1 MSPRYPKPNK
11 FNVRPIQDLKLEK
24 GEILRGFYHKNPHP
38 PSGPETYPKMSK
50 NAFLTSENGAFKECT
65 RKMDKYGKKK
75 L

>member
-24 GEILRGFYHKNPHP
+24 GEILRGFYPKNPHP

-50 NAFLTSENGAFKECT
+50 NAFLSSENEAFKE
-65 RKMDKYGKKK
+65 GHNP
-75 L
+75 